1 MGNNRAFAEGRRAG
15 TTKLCIREKTK
26 TITDQRKTGGR
37 CIIGLFSEGS
47 LSMRVDLLAE
57 TILLAE
63 TMLLLFWF
71 CLHSSW
77 VSINCENGSGRS
89 FAFFLF
95 LNLDALKSSFYD
107 QYEQLSMISMS
118 LSNMSLSS
126 IKKSNMSIEYEQ
138 GNQVPGLGALDNI
151 DIPARR
157 NKNCLI

>member
-89 FAFFLF
+89 FAFLWLF
-95 LNLDALKSSFYD
+95 KVGLDALKSSFYG
-107 QYEQLSMISMS
+107 QYEQLSMMSMS

-126 IKKSNMSIEYEQ
+126 MSIEYEQ